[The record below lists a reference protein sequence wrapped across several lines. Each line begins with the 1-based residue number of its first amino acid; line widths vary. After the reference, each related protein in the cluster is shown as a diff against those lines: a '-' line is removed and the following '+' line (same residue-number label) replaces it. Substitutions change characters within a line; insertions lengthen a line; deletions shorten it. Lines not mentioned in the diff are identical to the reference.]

1 MLMKELAW
9 ERMIVAILSQAS
21 AELSWQLAREYT
33 DQRQVFGKPVG
44 SYQHNRFKLAEM
56 HAEITIGRVFVD
68 RCLELVLEN
77 QLAQE
82 AAAAAK
88 FWITEMQGRVTD
100 QCLQLH
106 GGYGYMLE
114 YPIARIYADMRAQRL
129 YAGTNEI
136 MREIVARAM

>member
-1 MLMKELAW
+1 
-9 ERMIVAILSQAS
+9 MIVAILSQAS

-33 DQRQVFGKPVG
+33 QQRKVFGKPVG

-56 HAEITIGRVFVD
+56 HTEITIGRVFVD
-68 RCLELVLEN
+68 RCLELVLKN
-77 QLAQE
+77 QLGQE

-114 YPIARIYADMRAQRL
+114 YPIARIYADTRAQRL